1 MCTQPITINKFYKG
15 LGRIVSRTVP
25 CGKCAECI
33 NKKRSELAALSVH
46 QGLKSGKVS
55 FFTFTYSNENVPVAI
70 SEDTLE
76 GVPRL
81 IGFGKTSDFMVY
93 EDMPSENSV
102 FLHPLE
108 DYHFALS
115 LRREDVKLVLKQF
128 RTDMKRNFNRTPDFK
143 YVVFGEYGDKTG
155 RPHYHGL
162 FFGLDAFEKEYLA
175 KLWSKRFGFALC
187 VPQTN
192 RELQIDEIAKVSN
205 YVSKYIS
212 KGVNQRFAHILPYV
226 EKPRRQSSINFG
238 SFDEN
243 ELRQLSDFMKVAI
256 YPSSPVVQFLDGLLT
271 LNFLCS
277 QNGERVFVYRDILMH
292 FLKL

>member
-15 LGRIVSRTVP
+15 LGRTVSWTVP

-55 FFTFTYSNENVPVAI
+55 FFTFTYSDENVPVAL
-70 SEDTLE
+70 SEDTPE

-81 IGFGKTSDFMVY
+81 LGFERGKPLYVAENRVY
-93 EDMPSENSV
+93 DQGPGIHV
-102 FLHPLE
+102 
-108 DYHFALS
+108 ALS
-115 LRREDVKLVLKQF
+115 LCREDVKLVLKQF
-128 RTDMKRNFNRTPDFK
+128 RTDMKRKFNRVPDFK

-187 VPQTN
+187 VPRTD

-243 ELRQLSDFMKVAI
+243 ELRQLSDFMRVAI
-256 YPSSPVVQFLDGLLT
+256 YPSSPVVEFLDVPLT
-271 LNFLCS
+271 
-277 QNGERVFVYRDILMH
+277 
-292 FLKL
+292 